1 MKSLNK
7 LLIIVLSASVY
18 YLALYTNEWLLGD
31 SEFSFDVH
39 WVFFPSGSWFYW
51 RWNGVLWGSH

>member
-18 YLALYTNEWLLGD
+18 YLALLTNEWLLGD
-31 SEFSFDVH
+31 SEFSFDLH
-39 WVFFPSGSWFYW
+39 WVACFGTIMITLIWA
-51 RWNGVLWGSH
+51 